1 MNTLFA
7 KQYKLRILN
16 GIATLDCTGLRRMC
30 QGIGTWHHH
39 PRGRE
44 MPRPLHHDG
53 YSSKD
58 GQSINSVATDSKS
71 INSLGYHIPLLNNHR
86 RNQRKAFGT
95 TYQFYIWR
103 SKK

>member
-1 MNTLFA
+1 MMIEDTMNTLFA

-44 MPRPLHHDG
+44 MPRTCPLAPEFN
-53 YSSKD
+53 K
-58 GQSINSVATDSKS
+58 INS
-71 INSLGYHIPLLNNHR
+71 Y
-86 RNQRKAFGT
+86 
-95 TYQFYIWR
+95 
-103 SKK
+103 